1 MNALSE
7 MFGLGNHGFG
17 GWRRFENM
25 VAHLVVVVH
34 DLIHVVYSLWH
45 AEKGRVTP
53 GLEAAT
59 LRLRWSRWPELIE
72 ILEAG

>member
-1 MNALSE
+1 MNRLSE

-45 AEKGRVTP
+45 CREWKSPPWVGSRNLA
-53 GLEAAT
+53 LEVV
-59 LRLRWSRWPELIE
+59 SV
-72 ILEAG
+72 AGTDRSP